1 MYKAPKAEE
10 DVLAVPEPGS
20 LGSLSYPEFTYV
32 LRARQAAQ
40 RAQQAASRSR
50 IEDAWGGDA
59 DVTDDQQL
67 HDAEGYDGITYRAP
81 LPVHAVTVS

>member
-20 LGSLSYPEFTYV
+20 LGSLSYPEFAYV

-50 IEDAWGGDA
+50 MEDAWGGDTDA
-59 DVTDDQQL
+59 TDDQQL
-67 HDAEGYDGITYRAP
+67 HDAEDYGMIYRAP
-81 LPVHAVTVS
+81 LQIHVTTMS

>member
-1 MYKAPKAEE
+1 MYKALKAQE

-50 IEDAWGGDA
+50 REDAWGGDNDA
-59 DVTDDQQL
+59 TDDQQL
-67 HDAEGYDGITYRAP
+67 HDAEDYGMIYRAP
-81 LPVHAVTVS
+81 LQIRATTMG

>member
-20 LGSLSYPEFTYV
+20 LSSLSYPEFTYV

-59 DVTDDQQL
+59 DTTDDQQL
-67 HDAEGYDGITYRAP
+67 HDAEGYDGIIY
-81 LPVHAVTVS
+81 HASVLIHAHTMS